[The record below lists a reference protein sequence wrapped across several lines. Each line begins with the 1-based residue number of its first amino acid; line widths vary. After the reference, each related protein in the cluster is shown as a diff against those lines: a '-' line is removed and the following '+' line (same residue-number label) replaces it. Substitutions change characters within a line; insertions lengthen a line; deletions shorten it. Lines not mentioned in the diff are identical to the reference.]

1 MTRIS
6 TVRARNELSTLV
18 NRVAFGKERVVLTR
32 RGKELMAM
40 VPLED
45 LKLLERLLERLEDQA
60 DIEDAREA
68 LAEAER
74 EGTISLAQIR
84 DELGI

>member
-1 MTRIS
+1 MANVS
-6 TVRARNELSTLV
+6 TVTARNEFSTLV

-60 DIEDAREA
+60 DVEDAREA

-84 DELGI
+84 DELGL